1 MGRTMR
7 QNSDSLNRE
16 ETEVFEEA
24 RPRLL
29 GLAYR
34 ILGSRADAEDAV
46 QDSFLKWVRAE
57 RGEIENPASW
67 LTTVCVRRC
76 LDLQRS
82 AQRSRVNYVGAW
94 LPEAVQTSVEHEA
107 EARMDLSASLTTAFL
122 LMLERLKPKERAA
135 YLLHDIFE
143 MPYAEIAGM
152 LEINE
157 STCRKWVSRA
167 KTHIEQA
174 KVRHATPLEQQDQLL
189 AAFRAAVEEGTTARL
204 AELLSSD
211 VRLSTD
217 GGGKV
222 VALRETL
229 QGVEPVL
236 RFVSQGLSR
245 YWIGFEWV
253 VTELNGGRGILLRQ
267 DGATV
272 AAVSF
277 SFDEAGKATGIFIL
291 RNPDKLAHLGPAVL
305 Q

>member
-1 MGRTMR
+1 MPQT
-7 QNSDSLNRE
+7 NETLNHE
-16 ETEVFEEA
+16 EAGIFEEA

-46 QDSFLKWVRAE
+46 QDSFVKWARAE
-57 RGEIENPASW
+57 RSEIENPVSW
-67 LTTVCVRRC
+67 LTTICVRRC
-76 LDLQRS
+76 IDLQRS
-82 AQRSRVNYVGAW
+82 AQRSRVSYVGAW
-94 LPEAVQTSVEHEA
+94 LPEAVQTTVENEA
-107 EARMDLSASLTTAFL
+107 ETRLDLAASLTTAFL

-143 MPYAEIAGM
+143 MPYAEIAAM
-152 LEINE
+152 LEVSE

-167 KTHIEQA
+167 KTHVEQA
-174 KVRHATPLEQQDQLL
+174 KVRHTTPLEQQDQLL

-204 AELLSSD
+204 AELLSDD

-222 VALRETL
+222 VALRDTL
-229 QGVEPVL
+229 EGPELVL

-245 YWIGFEWV
+245 YWIGFDWV
-253 VTELNGGRGILLRQ
+253 ITELNGGRGVLLQQ
-267 DGATV
+267 DGATI

-277 SFDEAGKATGIFIL
+277 AFDEAGKARGIFIL
-291 RNPDKLAHLGPAVL
+291 RNPEKLAHLGPAVL